1 MMKNGMEIERR
12 PKMNAGISFGY
23 WSQLL
28 PVNVAKPIA
37 NVIPII

>member
-1 MMKNGMEIERR
+1 MMKNGIETETR
-12 PKMNAGISFGY
+12 PKMSVGVSVGY

-28 PVNVAKPIA
+28 PVNATKPIA